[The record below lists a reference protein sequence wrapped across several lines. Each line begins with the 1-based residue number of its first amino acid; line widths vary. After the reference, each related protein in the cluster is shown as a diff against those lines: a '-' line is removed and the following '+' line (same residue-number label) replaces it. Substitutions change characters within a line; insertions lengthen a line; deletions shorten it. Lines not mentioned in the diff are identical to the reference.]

1 MTSIIKHELGVIA
14 LLSCI
19 YSAAPNES
27 ITSAKPSIQRVG
39 SLHTPRSA
47 HTATTLR
54 SGQVLIVGGMT
65 SGGAALSS
73 VELFDP
79 STNSSQ
85 ELSDLS
91 ERRTGHTA
99 TLLAD
104 GRVLIAGGYDGE
116 YLAALE
122 IFDPA
127 TRRFAPAGSL
137 MVARSGQTATPLPD
151 GRVLFVGGVGTGWT
165 FLASAEIYDPS
176 LGKSLLVGSMRTA
189 RESHTATMLSDGR
202 VLVVGGHSGRRPNQV
217 AHSSV
222 EVFSPDSRRF
232 SPASDLATA
241 RHKHDAIALPDG
253 RVLVI
258 GGADRTDRVHFATTE
273 IYDPR
278 AATFE
283 PGPAMKNRRYKIAS
297 TSVLLP
303 TGDVLVT
310 SGARTAEVLRRGSS
324 TFTEIHGQF
333 PDAYRFAA
341 AALLPGGD
349 VVITGGYS
357 DANENA
363 SGVWRFRSAA
373 LMSAALLPMRR

>member
-1 MTSIIKHELGVIA
+1 MPSIITRELGALA

-19 YSAAPNES
+19 YSAVPSES
-27 ITSAKPSIQRVG
+27 ITSSKPSIQRVA

-65 SGGAALSS
+65 SGSSALSS

-85 ELSDLS
+85 DLSDLS
-91 ERRTGHTA
+91 ARRAGHTA

-116 YLAALE
+116 YLASLE
-122 IFDPA
+122 VFDPA

-137 MVARSGQTATPLPD
+137 MVARSGQTATLLPD

-176 LGKSLLVGSMRTA
+176 LGKSKLVGSLRAA
-189 RESHTATMLSDGR
+189 RESHTATMLPDGR
-202 VLVVGGHSGRRPNQV
+202 VLIVGGHSGRRPDQV
-217 AHSSV
+217 AYSSA
-222 EVFSPDSRRF
+222 EVFDPDTRRF
-232 SPASDLATA
+232 SPAGNLATP

-283 PGPAMKNRRYKIAS
+283 PGPAMKNRRYKIAG

-324 TFTEIHGQF
+324 AFTEIHGQF
-333 PDAYRFAA
+333 PDAYHFAA

-349 VVITGGYS
+349 VVISGGYS

-373 LMSAALLPMRR
+373 LMSAALLPEHR

>member
-1 MTSIIKHELGVIA
+1 MSSIITRELGVLA

-19 YSAAPNES
+19 YSAVPSES
-27 ITSAKPSIQRVG
+27 ITSAKPAIQRVA

-65 SGGAALSS
+65 SGGSALSS

-79 STNSSQ
+79 GTNSSQ

-116 YLAALE
+116 YLASLE
-122 IFDPA
+122 VFDPA
-127 TRRFAPAGSL
+127 TRRFGPAGSL
-137 MVARSGQTATPLPD
+137 MVARSGQTATLLPD

-176 LGKSLLVGSMRTA
+176 LGKSKLVGSMRAA
-189 RESHTATMLSDGR
+189 RESHTATMLPDGR
-202 VLVVGGHSGRRPNQV
+202 VLIVGGHSGRRPNQV
-217 AHSSV
+217 AYSSA
-222 EVFSPDSRRF
+222 EVFSPNTRRF
-232 SPASDLATA
+232 SPVGDLATP
-241 RHKHDAIALPDG
+241 RHKHDATALPDG

-278 AATFE
+278 AATFV
-283 PGPAMKNRRYKIAS
+283 PGPAMKNPRYKIAG

-310 SGARTAEVLRRGSS
+310 SGARSAEVLRRGSS
-324 TFTEIHGQF
+324 AFTEIHSQF

-349 VVITGGYS
+349 VVISGGYS

-373 LMSAALLPMRR
+373 LMSAALLPEHR